1 MRKSKIVVKILVV
14 LLFSTIAL
22 SSKAFAASKPD
33 ISKLSEDLQASAVV
47 RGKYHKNDLY
57 FTRDEV
63 LYKYTSK
70 MASQGTKPTV
80 IKKNVKDFTFFGN
93 RLVYITGKGM
103 YVLKISDLKAK
114 PYKLAKNIWSI
125 LGYDNGYVYYR
136 KSSGW
141 YRTKLNGEG
150 KTKLLGGDKYEVALK
165 DGLLYYSTYLGDKE
179 IMGAKLKS
187 IDPDTKEKRSYINT
201 SNKEAYSIFEVD
213 GELFVVNG
221 KDLYKLN
228 SSAGQFDKLD
238 NENDLDINC
247 SGKGDG
253 CFYSIDKTYIEDI
266 EAGTEDYIVKV
277 YEINTDG
284 DQKILHSFSYSTD
297 RISDEGSYRFTQNG
311 NYNILTNYDDSSTT
325 IYLYDNDFNAILK
338 RDDREALGD
347 ETSIYLQIK
356 DDKAY
361 FIVYGEYNKE
371 IPEIVNLK

>member
-1 MRKSKIVVKILVV
+1 M
-14 LLFSTIAL
+14 
-22 SSKAFAASKPD
+22 
-33 ISKLSEDLQASAVV
+33 QASAVV
-47 RGKYHKNDLY
+47 WGKYYKNDLY
-57 FTRDEV
+57 FTQDNV

-70 MASQGTKPTV
+70 MASQGTKPTI
-80 IKKNVKDFTFFGN
+80 IKKNVTDYTFFDN
-93 RLVYITGKGM
+93 RLIYVTNDGM
-103 YVLKISDLKAK
+103 YVLKMTDLKAK
-114 PYKLAKNIWSI
+114 PLKLAKYIWGI
-125 LGYDNGYVYYR
+125 LGFDNGYVYYR

-141 YRTKLNGEG
+141 FRVKLNGKG
-150 KTKLLGGDKYEVALK
+150 KEKLLGGDKYEVALK

-187 IDPDTKEKRSYINT
+187 IDPDTKEKRSYIRT
-201 SNKEAYSIFEVD
+201 SNKKRYSFFEVE
-213 GELFVVNG
+213 GELFTSNG

-228 SSAGQFDKLD
+228 SSTGQFYKLG

-297 RISDEGSYRFTQNG
+297 RINDEGAYRFTQNG

-325 IYLYDNDFNAILK
+325 IYLYDNDFNSILK
-338 RDDREALGD
+338 RDDREARGD
-347 ETSIYLQIK
+347 ETYISLGIK

-361 FIVYGEYNKE
+361 FIVSGEYDKE
-371 IPEIVNLK
+371 IPEIVDLK